1 MNTSVTL
8 LVVWMAMVRET
19 MWIDTTEYGEEMQ
32 KTVVSERD
40 TTNVEMRWR
49 GIYGKNS
56 DS

>member
-1 MNTSVTL
+1 
-8 LVVWMAMVRET
+8 MAMVRET